1 MNLLRRREMVQAS
14 GGGTIYTPVYELA
27 EATSTAGYDTE
38 VQLFDEPK
46 TFTILCEAYWS
57 NRNWGSSAFRYLLG
71 LGTGSYL
78 FNFGNVRA
86 DTEEYINGEYS
97 STAYRYTALTM
108 NSSTSGRKGFSM
120 FSRAASTTKTTHRFA
135 IRYNH
140 ITRKVEGF
148 SDAVSSSHPPTARW
162 YELDADVVSSGTLKL
177 NHSSGSTI
185 NILKIYDVLLPD
197 ADIESFVWPT

>member
-1 MNLLRRREMVQAS
+1 
-14 GGGTIYTPVYELA
+14 
-27 EATSTAGYDTE
+27 
-38 VQLFDEPK
+38 
-46 TFTILCEAYWS
+46 
-57 NRNWGSSAFRYLLG
+57 
-71 LGTGSYL
+71 
-78 FNFGNVRA
+78 
-86 DTEEYINGEYS
+86 
-97 STAYRYTALTM
+97 
-108 NSSTSGRKGFSM
+108 M

-148 SDAVSSSHPPTARW
+148 SDAVSSSQPPTARW